1 MKSNG
6 KYIVGS
12 DILIKARVIGS
23 ETSIDDDDVINT
35 FYNLEIW
42 NGYDFRK
49 TFRILEEDLDEIIFK
64 QEEDNN
70 EKQV

>member
-12 DILIKARVIGS
+12 DIIIEARVIGS
-23 ETSIDDDDVINT
+23 ETSIDDDNIINT

-64 QEEDNN
+64 QEEGND
-70 EKQV
+70 EKQL